1 MLGHWRSA
9 SHWSIDA
16 CELGLLLSTLAAPL
30 AAQRKAKDVPE
41 FTKQGLL
48 IANFAAGRGATVKL
62 GSQAAN
68 AVRSR
73 VAKLVNKR
81 ELDVISGG
89 DIAYKLELA
98 GYSPDS
104 TPDIPEMRSLGRYFR
119 VDEYLWASVSIGEG
133 GPTISGDLVLFRDD
147 RLRQPLPPAKAPK
160 LDSAAMLYAQA
171 VAAAR
176 VQLAPERRC
185 ENALRDGS
193 AARAIAAARE
203 GIAAYPRAAI
213 ARTCLVWALQRG
225 GHPPTEVLGAARE
238 LVDIDERNPYAL
250 EAAAISLDSLRQR
263 DEAANY
269 WLRLAAT
276 DTANIELQSRVGYA
290 LLDGGNARRA
300 EPFLQAL
307 TKSHP
312 EELRFVQLLWR
323 ASYDI
328 KNWQQATA
336 AGELLLERDTL
347 ARADSVF
354 HLRLATAYHASDR
367 PFNAV
372 EILARGVRLFPK
384 DARIYALYTQYV
396 KAEADTALPRG
407 LAMFPRSAELL
418 ALNAKELRLR
428 GKIAESL
435 DATKLAV
442 SLDSSMNQGQ
452 LMVAQLEIDLG
463 RPDSALT
470 ALRRA
475 VAMGEDSTL
484 VAQFALAKGNAL
496 YRSANGTK
504 SSADF
509 GAALRMLAFADSV
522 RSSEQSRFLTGAAA
536 LGVAQ
541 AALTE
546 AAKTG
551 DKPESCRLARVG
563 SDVLPLARTGLQA
576 GEASFGDAARQSLA
590 YLDQLEPFAQQ
601 QLKAVCSN

>member
-1 MLGHWRSA
+1 MFGHWRSA
-9 SHWSIDA
+9 SRWTVDA
-16 CELGLLLSTLAAPL
+16 YWLCLLLPTLAAPV
-30 AAQRKAKDVPE
+30 AAQRKGKDVPE
-41 FTKQGLL
+41 FTRQGLL

-81 ELDVISGG
+81 ELDVVSGG

-119 VDEYLWASVSIGEG
+119 VDEYLWASVSNGEG
-133 GPTISGDLVLFRDD
+133 GPTISGDLVLYRDD

-160 LDSAAMLYAQA
+160 LDSAAALYAQA

-176 VQLAPERRC
+176 AQLAPERRC

-193 AARAIAAARE
+193 ASRAIAAARE

-225 GHPPTEVLGAARE
+225 GHPPGEVLEAARE
-238 LVDIDERNPYAL
+238 LLDIDGRNPYAL
-250 EAAAISLDSLRQR
+250 EGAAISLDSLRQR

-276 DTANIELQSRVGYA
+276 DTANIELASKVGYA
-290 LLDGGNARRA
+290 LVDGGNARRA

-307 TKSHP
+307 AKAHP
-312 EELRFVQLLWR
+312 EELRFTQLLWR
-323 ASYDI
+323 AAYDV
-328 KNWQQATA
+328 KDWQQATA
-336 AGELLLERDTL
+336 AGEMLLERDTL

-354 HLRLATAYHASDR
+354 HLRLATAYHSSDR

-372 EILARGVRLFPK
+372 ETLARGVRLFPK

-396 KAEADTALPRG
+396 KAEADTVLPRG

-463 RPDSALT
+463 RPDSALI
-470 ALRRA
+470 ALHRA
-475 VAMGEDSTL
+475 VATEDSTL

-496 YRSANGTK
+496 YRAANGTK
-504 SSADF
+504 ASADF

-563 SDVLPLARTGLQA
+563 SDALPLARTGLQA
-576 GEASFGDAARQSLA
+576 GEASFGDAAKQSLA